1 MQSWAEDFLEL
12 LDGFVLSG
20 GLGCGGGDGGAE
32 GLEDI
37 GGL

>member
-1 MQSWAEDFLEL
+1 MQLWAEDFLEL
-12 LDGFVLSG
+12 LDGFFLG
-20 GLGCGGGDGGAE
+20 DRLGCGGGDGGAK

>member
-12 LDGFVLSG
+12 LDGFVLG
-20 GLGCGGGDGGAE
+20 DGLSCGGGDGGAK

-37 GGL
+37 SGL

>member
-12 LDGFVLSG
+12 LDGFFLG
-20 GLGCGGGDGGAE
+20 DGLGCKGGDGGTE

>member
-12 LDGFVLSG
+12 LDGFVLG
-20 GLGCGGGDGGAE
+20 DGLGYGDGDGGAE